1 MISSCKDCKERFI
14 GCHGVCETYIQQ
26 RNEYLLRKEQ
36 VLKAKKNNALFEDYI
51 TESIQR
57 QKRKRGIK

>member
-1 MISSCKDCKERFI
+1 MISSCKDCTERFI

-26 RNEYLLRKEQ
+26 KNEHLLKKEQ
-36 VLKAKKNNALFEDYI
+36 VLQAKKNNVLFEDYI